1 LRPQSAGRVRDQSSP
16 LDLTDT
22 VVPGGTYR
30 IVAHENWLAHYAFYS
45 RPEARPHPVTAFI
58 AAQRGMGLS
67 VDELFKILKF
77 DIDDG
82 PLLAECVMDFNHQLR
97 EGVDY
102 EITGRIASVER
113 KWGRKLGEFDLVTC
127 VFEVTDP
134 SLGDGPAA
142 TVTNTYALP
151 RAGLKHA

>member
-1 LRPQSAGRVRDQSSP
+1 MAPGRGRDLAG
-16 LDLTDT
+16 TA
-22 VVPGGTYR
+22 VPGGTYR
-30 IVAHENWLAHYAFYS
+30 IAAHENWLAHYALYS
-45 RPEARPHPVTAFI
+45 TPDARPHPMVAFI

-67 VDELFKILKF
+67 VDELFRMLEF

-82 PLLAECVMDFNHQLR
+82 PLLAECVLEFNHQLR

-102 EITGRIASVER
+102 QISGRIASVEH
-113 KWGRKLGEFDLVTC
+113 KSGRKLGEFDLVTC

-134 SLGDGPAA
+134 SLVDGPAA

-151 RAGLKHA
+151 RTEAQNE